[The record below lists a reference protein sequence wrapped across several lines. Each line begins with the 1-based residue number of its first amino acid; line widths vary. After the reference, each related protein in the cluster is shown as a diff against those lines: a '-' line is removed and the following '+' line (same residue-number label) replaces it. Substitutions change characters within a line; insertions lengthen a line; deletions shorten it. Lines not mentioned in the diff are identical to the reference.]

1 MSETIGR
8 GYYDQQGNA
17 CLTLHLRADGVAQ
30 GGTVDAIIDTGF
42 TEFLQVP
49 QELASYLRIVSLTGV
64 PVTLADGSNV
74 VLPGGIAYVTFM
86 DVTHAGLVLMP
97 PKATSILAGMKFLET
112 FGLGLLISR
121 SLGIALVPERLLAD
135 VFERMS
141 QQPE

>member
-8 GYYDQQGNA
+8 GFYDQQGNP
-17 CLTLHLRADGVAQ
+17 CLTLHLSADAADQ
-30 GGTVDAIIDTGF
+30 ASTVDAIIDTGF

-49 QELASYLRIVSLTGV
+49 QELASYLRIVSLTTV

-74 VLPGGIAYVTFM
+74 VLPGGLVYVTFM
-86 DVTHAGLVLMP
+86 DVTQAGLVLMP
-97 PKATSILAGMKFLET
+97 PKGSSILAGMQFLET
-112 FGLGLLISR
+112 FGVGLLISR
-121 SLGIALVPERLLAD
+121 SLGIALVPERSLAS